1 MKKKFQTPFAVMSV
15 IAFTFIAAFITLY
28 IVNYSVGGHLI
39 DSLKATVFDKNSLFI
54 LMFKNIKGNL
64 AEFICFVS
72 LSLISVILIIVSCV
86 GITKKPG
93 AKIVGI
99 VLGALLLIVA
109 VFYSPLYWDM
119 LRALTDK
126 IIIKASKPQDM
137 IIQWSIFGTAVL
149 YLVFAI
155 IAVIFGVLYA
165 KSNKVTEEVQNEELD
180 NDFPLAEPTDFFPEV
195 EASQIPNDPVVQV
208 EPQPEPVPV
217 FVPEPE
223 PVVEEA
229 IKDTVETAPEMKEP
243 APEVKEEKKET
254 IGIDKDT
261 LASLLK
267 DVVRDIVRDE
277 IARNNANQMKS
288 QEQRPTNDNHSIVGA
303 TFAGPLVVQYFNGGV
318 PCQNAAPQQ
327 VQVAPAP
334 EVKEVKPEPEPVKEE
349 KVEEVKEEPVV
360 EPVVAPVV
368 EEPAPEVKEEKKP
381 IIRIPFSTRMLEADK
396 EMQDNYNEIKN
407 EILSY
412 GVKSRLSSSGDTFR
426 LHRKTYVKLTIAGK
440 SLKLYF
446 ALNPDDYKDST
457 IPVQDASAKG
467 IYQEIP
473 LVFKVKSGLS
483 MRRCKEL
490 IQAVMEQDGL
500 EQEEVLSINWV
511 KEIKAL
517 EKEKAE
523 DDED

>member
-15 IAFTFIAAFITLY
+15 IAFTFLAAFIILY
-28 IVNYSVGGHLI
+28 IVSLSVGGNLLDNLKLI
-39 DSLKATVFDKNSLFI
+39 VFDANSMFI
-54 LMFKNIKGNL
+54 TMFKNIKNAL
-64 AEFICFVS
+64 VEFILFVAIAV
-72 LSLISVILIIVSCV
+72 LGIAMTIVSCV
-86 GITKKPG
+86 CIKKKPG
-93 AKIVGI
+93 AKIIGI
-99 VLGALLLIVA
+99 ALSVLFLLVA
-109 VFYSPLYWDM
+109 VFYAPLIPSN
-119 LRALTDK
+119 LKTLTNK
-126 IIIKASKPQDM
+126 TLISAGTIKAQDM
-137 IIQWSIFGTAVL
+137 IIQWSIFASACL
-149 YLVFAI
+149 YIVFSI
-155 IAVIFGVLYA
+155 LAVIFGIAYA
-165 KSNKVTEEVQNEELD
+165 KANKVNNVYEQLNNEVPSAEDTTYVPELEA
-180 NDFPLAEPTDFFPEV
+180 AEAP
-195 EASQIPNDPVVQV
+195 SDPVEMV
-208 EPQPEPVPV
+208 EPQPEPVPS

-229 IKDTVETAPEMKEP
+229 IKETVEQPAKE
-243 APEVKEEKKET
+243 KET
-254 IGIDKDT
+254 IGVDKET

-277 IARNNANQMKS
+277 IARNNANQMRA

-318 PCQNAAPQQ
+318 PCQSPAPQQ

-334 EVKEVKPEPEPVKEE
+334 EVKEVIPKPVKEE

-360 EPVVAPVV
+360 EAAPAPVS
-368 EEPAPEVKEEKKP
+368 EEPVPEVKEEKKP
-381 IIRIPFSTRMLEADK
+381 IVRIPFSTRMLEADK

-412 GVKSRLSSSGDTFR
+412 GVKSRVSSAGDTFR

-473 LVFKVKSGLS
+473 LVFKVKSALS

-490 IQAVMEQDGL
+490 IQATMEQDGL
-500 EQEEVLSINWV
+500 EQGEVLSINWV

-517 EKEKAE
+517 EKEKAS

>member
-15 IAFTFIAAFITLY
+15 IAFTFLAAFIILY
-28 IVNYSVGGHLI
+28 IVSLSVSGNLL
-39 DSLKATVFDKNSLFI
+39 DNLKVIVFDANSIFI
-54 LMFKNIKGNL
+54 TMFKNIKSAL
-64 AEFICFVS
+64 VEFILFVVFTI
-72 LSLISVILIIVSCV
+72 LSIVMIIVSCV
-86 GITKKPG
+86 GIKKKPG
-93 AKIVGI
+93 AKIIGI
-99 VLGALLLIVA
+99 VLSALFLLVA
-109 VFYSPLYWDM
+109 IFYVPLIPST
-119 LRALTDK
+119 LKTLTDK
-126 IIIKASKPQDM
+126 AAISTGMIKVEYM
-137 IIQWSIFGTAVL
+137 IIQWSIFASACL
-149 YLVFAI
+149 YVVFSI
-155 IAVIFGVLYA
+155 IAIVFGIAYA
-165 KSNKVTEEVQNEELD
+165 KANNNNDVYDQLYNEVPSAEDTTYVPELEA
-180 NDFPLAEPTDFFPEV
+180 AEAP
-195 EASQIPNDPVVQV
+195 SDPVETV
-208 EPQPEPVPV
+208 EPQPEPVPS

-229 IKDTVETAPEMKEP
+229 IKETVEQP
-243 APEVKEEKKET
+243 VKEKET
-254 IGIDKDT
+254 VGVDKET

-277 IARNNANQMKS
+277 IARNNANQMRS

-318 PCQNAAPQQ
+318 PCQSPAPQQ

-334 EVKEVKPEPEPVKEE
+334 EVKEVKPEPVKEE

-360 EPVVAPVV
+360 EAAPAPVS
-368 EEPAPEVKEEKKP
+368 EEPVPEVKEEKKP
-381 IIRIPFSTRMLEADK
+381 IVRIPFSTRMLEADK

-412 GVKSRLSSSGDTFR
+412 GVKSRVSSAGDTFR

-473 LVFKVKSGLS
+473 LVFKVKSALS

-490 IQAVMEQDGL
+490 IQATMEQDGL
-500 EQEEVLSINWV
+500 EQGEVLSINWV

-517 EKEKAE
+517 EKEKAS